1 MKLRETLVRV
11 VLFCVSQKESNNFMA
26 RFLGISILVSMLLVS
41 ALMVIYKKYNS
52 RLIFIEIQ
60 KQEKLLDQYE
70 VAWGQLQ
77 LELTT
82 LAEQNRVEQVAREQ
96 LKLVLPA
103 REKIIYIKP

>member
-1 MKLRETLVRV
+1 MVIGRYIEG
-11 VLFCVSQKESNNFMA
+11 VL
-26 RFLGISILVSMLLVS
+26 ILVLLVS
-41 ALMVIYKKYNS
+41 ALTVIYSKYRS

-60 KQEKLLDQYE
+60 KQERELDQYE
-70 VAWGQLQ
+70 VEWGQLQ

-96 LKLVLPA
+96 LRLVMPV

>member
-1 MKLRETLVRV
+1 
-11 VLFCVSQKESNNFMA
+11 MA
-26 RFLGISILVSMLLVS
+26 RFFGIGVLISMLLVS

-60 KQEKLLDQYE
+60 KQEKALDQYE

-96 LKLVLPA
+96 LKLVLPS